1 MLDWYNDMENEGT
14 LSKNRY
20 FDPWT
25 DMTDE
30 EMLFFFENDE
40 DVKEDQKAKLGMY
53 IDQWKHNKK
62 IIEKH
67 NKYLLKTL
75 GKFGLSKKEDVR
87 FLSEN
92 TYIGKEALTEE
103 EKEFWTTYHE
113 NETEIDPVLKTWFD
127 NDSKLVEIKKNMKKA
142 KTRLKSISK
151 F

>member
-53 IDQWKHNKK
+53 IDQ
-62 IIEKH
+62 
-67 NKYLLKTL
+67 
-75 GKFGLSKKEDVR
+75 
-87 FLSEN
+87 
-92 TYIGKEALTEE
+92 
-103 EKEFWTTYHE
+103 
-113 NETEIDPVLKTWFD
+113 
-127 NDSKLVEIKKNMKKA
+127 
-142 KTRLKSISK
+142 
-151 F
+151 